1 MAVILN
7 KLYAQGQRMDLRLIA
22 GGEGLNQMV
31 SWVHMVENKE
41 ASSFLDGGELVFTT
55 GIGLFQGSTLMDLVK
70 STYGHHAAGL
80 IINIGPYIQ
89 AVDEDIILF
98 GNDHCFP
105 IFTVPWRIHL
115 SEIIRQFSYMITKS
129 DQYDQETAAAFLNA
143 IFFPKQE
150 EMYVV
155 SLTRRGFQAEWA
167 YSVVFIQVEGKK
179 DGPTERLNEINNLLK
194 AFLMHYYEKFMIFT
208 HEGRLLLVLAD
219 YSETETHAI
228 VESAMQYL
236 GKILKPEEV
245 LSYGVGKNTRSIRC
259 LYKSYHQ
266 ASSLQKLQAHGKVDR
281 SLHYYSELGLYKLL
295 LAIEDPDILE
305 DYYEKTILPLINYD
319 QEHGTSLY
327 AFLQCYLETDCNAKV
342 TAEKLYIHRN
352 SVTYNIHKIESILHI
367 SLSSLNV
374 KMQLFMG
381 MLIRDFL

>member
-7 KLYAQGQRMDLRLIA
+7 KLYQQGQRMELHLIA
-22 GGEGLNQMV
+22 GGQGLNQMV

-70 STYGHHAAGL
+70 SVHRHHAAGL
-80 IINIGPYIQ
+80 IINIGPYIRE
-89 AVDEDIILF
+89 VEDDIITY
-98 GNDHCFP
+98 GNEHHFP
-105 IFTVPWRIHL
+105 VFTVPWRVHL

-129 DQYDQETAAAFLNA
+129 DQNDQETSAAFLNA
-143 IFFPKQE
+143 ICFPKQE
-150 EMYVV
+150 ELYVV
-155 SLTRRGFQAEWA
+155 SLARRGFQAGWA
-167 YSVVFIQVEGKK
+167 YSTAIIHVEGKK
-179 DGPTERLNEINNLLK
+179 EGPANRLIELNNLAK
-194 AFLMHYYEKFMIFT
+194 AFLMHYYDNFVIFT
-208 HEGRLLLVLAD
+208 HEERLLLVLAD
-219 YSETETHAI
+219 YSEAETQEI
-228 VESAMQYL
+228 VEAVMGYL
-236 GKILKPEEV
+236 NKILRPGEV

-305 DYYEKTILPLINYD
+305 EYYEKTILPLIYYD
-319 QEHGTSLY
+319 QEHNTGLY
-327 AFLQCYLETDCNAKV
+327 DFLQCYLETGCNAKS

-352 SVTYNIHKIESILHI
+352 SVTYKQHKIESILHI
-367 SLSSLNV
+367 SLTSLHTR
-374 KMQLFMG
+374 MQLYMG
-381 MLIRDFL
+381 MLIQDFL

>member
-1 MAVILN
+1 
-7 KLYAQGQRMDLRLIA
+7 
-22 GGEGLNQMV
+22 
-31 SWVHMVENKE
+31 
-41 ASSFLDGGELVFTT
+41 
-55 GIGLFQGSTLMDLVK
+55 
-70 STYGHHAAGL
+70 
-80 IINIGPYIQ
+80 
-89 AVDEDIILF
+89 
-98 GNDHCFP
+98 
-105 IFTVPWRIHL
+105 
-115 SEIIRQFSYMITKS
+115 
-129 DQYDQETAAAFLNA
+129 
-143 IFFPKQE
+143 
-150 EMYVV
+150 MYVV